1 MEKNQNPRKKTLFL
15 SSIKLLSLVGLFILG
30 FSQEAK
36 TLRGALSKSG
46 SHYVLRWENSDQTVG
61 IKIFESPLSAM
72 DFAENNLKL
81 RPGPNSKFSDTLEN
95 LWVRREMGKQVVFWK
110 TFGYDKVHRM
120 TFTNESHA
128 SFFESSFKGGAYSP
142 SPIGHA
148 VYLVKATV
156 Q

>member
-1 MEKNQNPRKKTLFL
+1 MKKLENKRKKILIL
-15 SSIKLLSLVGLFILG
+15 SAIKLLSFIGLFILG

-36 TLRGALSKSG
+36 TLRGALSKNG
-46 SHYVLRWENSDQTVG
+46 NHYVLRWENSDQSVG
-61 IKIFESPLSAM
+61 IKTFESPLSAI
-72 DFAENNLKL
+72 DFAETNLKL
-81 RPGPNSKFSDTLEN
+81 RPGSNSKFYDSLEN

-110 TFGYDKVHRM
+110 TFGFDKVHRM

-128 SFFESSFKGGAYSP
+128 RFFESSFRGGAYSP

-148 VYLVKATV
+148 VYLVKASV